1 MAMDTRKSSSNAEP
15 LIDEAI
21 LALCRKRPIQM
32 FSDISQALPQHS
44 WRTLFIA
51 LNRLAHQRRIE
62 LVPHR
67 WDYEV
72 ISESLYSGRD
82 IHHAATAPSG
92 KISQSRQ
99 GV

>member
-1 MAMDTRKSSSNAEP
+1 MDTRKSFSTAEP

-51 LNRLAHQRRIE
+51 LNRLAHERRIE

-82 IHHAATAPSG
+82 RHHAATVPPG
-92 KISQSRQ
+92 QVSQSRH

>member
-1 MAMDTRKSSSNAEP
+1 MDTRKSSSNAEP
-15 LIDEAI
+15 HIDDAI

-51 LNRLAHQRRIE
+51 LNRLAQQRRIE

-72 ISESLYSGRD
+72 ISDSMYSGHDR
-82 IHHAATAPSG
+82 HHAASVSSG
-92 KISQSRQ
+92 QTRQSRQ